1 MNPNRLLII
10 LSIFASTV
18 VLRADDQTAS
28 ATVTNAP
35 KADAAP
41 TKEEAK
47 PAAKKVAMER
57 KEPPKMLV
65 TNETDRGLRFNFRGA
80 PLETVLNY
88 LSDAAGF
95 IIVPETDLRGK
106 VDVIS
111 TQPLNRQEAVD
122 LLNTILNKNNLAAL
136 RNGRTLTIISQDE
149 AKKRD
154 IPVNAGAEPDEIP
167 KTDNIVTQIL
177 PMRSLNATQLA
188 KDLGSLVPANATLTA
203 NEAGN
208 SLVMTG
214 TQTQIHRV
222 AEIIK
227 ALDSS
232 SSSMVRV
239 FSLHYADA
247 KTLANV
253 IKDVFASPAESTRDA
268 VRSYFRSRFGGGEEG
283 GEGGDRGRSS
293 SGGRGGGGKVT
304 AVADDHSNSIVVSAP
319 DDQMAVIE
327 KVVKEVDQPV
337 EDVSAVRVFRLKFA
351 DSGEMAD
358 LINNLFSE
366 DSKSDNGERREFRF
380 PWFGSSSSSSL
391 SSASSSSSSDRAKRQ
406 ARVSAVADRRTGS
419 VIVTASKEMLDQV
432 GKMIDELD
440 SDPARKQKVYVYSL
454 ENADVQQV
462 EAVLHDLFQTTTTQS
477 QRTTQQQNSDAL
489 SQRQTSAAQQ
499 QSSTPT
505 FNLGTGNSSGLRGQ

>member
-10 LSIFASTV
+10 LSIFASTL
-18 VLRADDQTAS
+18 VLRADDQPAPDD
-28 ATVTNAP
+28 ATNAP
-35 KADAAP
+35 KAEASPA
-41 TKEEAK
+41 KEDAK
-47 PAAKKVAMER
+47 PAPAPAKAAPR
-57 KEPPKMLV
+57 KKSEPPQLAV
-65 TNETDRGLRFNFRGA
+65 TNETDRGLRFNFRGV

-95 IIVPETDLRGK
+95 IIIPETDLRGK

-122 LLNTILNKNNLAAL
+122 LLNTILNKNSLAAI

-154 IPVNAGAEPDEIP
+154 IPVNAGSDPDEIP
-167 KTDNIVTQIL
+167 KTDNMVTQIL

-188 KDLGSLVPANATLTA
+188 KDLSSLLPANATLTA

-208 SLVMTG
+208 ALVMTG

-222 AEIIK
+222 AEIVK

-232 SSSMVRV
+232 SSSTVRV
-239 FSLHYADA
+239 FSLRYADA

-268 VRSYFRSRFGGGEEG
+268 VRSYFRSFRGEGEGEG
-283 GEGGDRGRSS
+283 GERGRSS
-293 SGGRGGGGKVT
+293 GSSSRGSSGKVT

-319 DDQMAVIE
+319 DDQMAIIE

-337 EDVSAVRVFRLKFA
+337 EDISTVQVYQLKYA
-351 DSGEMAD
+351 DAGEMAD

-366 DSKSDNGERREFRF
+366 DKATDENNRPRF
-380 PWFGSSSSSSL
+380 SFFGPPPPSTSSSNESS
-391 SSASSSSSSDRAKRQ
+391 RAKRQ
-406 ARVSAVADRRTGS
+406 AKVTAVADRRTGS
-419 VIVTASKEMLDQV
+419 VIVTASKEMIDQI
-432 GKMIDELD
+432 GSMIQKLD
-440 SDPARKQKVYVYSL
+440 SDPSRKQRVYVYSL

-462 EAVLHDLFQTTTTQS
+462 EGVLHDLFQTTMTQS

-489 SQRQTSAAQQ
+489 SQRQSSAAQQ
-499 QSSTPT
+499 TTTQPS
-505 FNLGTGNSSGLRGQ
+505 FNIGTGSSGGLRGQ